1 MSDLIKI
8 NGISAKG
15 FHGVF
20 PVERKKGQKFIV
32 DIELSINLNNLKDD
46 LGKTVNYAEVAQ
58 IAHDNI
64 TGKPVLLIETLAENI
79 ARLILRKYK
88 KVKQVKVIVHKPKAP
103 LDLNFKDVSVEII
116 RNQ

>member
-8 NGISAKG
+8 TGISAKG

-20 PVERKKGQKFIV
+20 EIERKKGQKFIV
-32 DIELSINLNNLKDD
+32 DIELSMNLTNLKDD
-46 LGKTVNYAEVAQ
+46 LSKTVNYAEVAQ

-79 ARLILRKYK
+79 AKSVLNKYK
-88 KVKQVKVIVHKPKAP
+88 KAKQVKVIVHKPKAP
-103 LDLNFKDVSVEII
+103 LTIKFKDVSVEII
-116 RNQ
+116 RTR

>member
-20 PVERKKGQKFIV
+20 QSERKKGQKFIV
-32 DIELSINLNNLKDD
+32 DIELNVNLNNLKDD
-46 LGKTVNYAEVAQ
+46 LSKTVNYAEVAQ

-103 LDLNFKDVSVEII
+103 LALNFKDVSVEII